1 MTFEMNDKR
10 SKTIYRPR
18 QPKYLGLALIVDPK
32 DRRPHTIYK
41 PLQRRGKGLE
51 PSEDPAERKRDAAIS
66 RGILIAFALAVAV
79 IYYLIRN

>member
-1 MTFEMNDKR
+1 MNENG

-18 QPKYLGLALIVDPK
+18 QPKYLGLALVVDPK
-32 DRRPHTIYK
+32 DKRPDTIYK

-66 RGILIAFALAVAV
+66 RGILIAFVLAVAV
-79 IYYLIRN
+79 ICYLNWN